1 MKRNWLAVGIILLF
15 VGIACSPVINA
26 STVDGLFKIKK
37 NPEERL
43 VRVNCYEFKSD
54 GSVEKTTILLPRSE
68 HLQMRTAL
76 SFTTSIEEQ
85 LEVYQ
90 KYGVIQSNVSNQKIK
105 ENYNEYLITN
115 KIDVT
120 AIQEYTSSHKTIMPP
135 GIVMNNNCEITAQVG
150 GGINI
155 NIGLSAITQWR
166 NGIKSMMERFWGLYL
181 GRYWNSSDLS
191 GFSLCLFSGGLTLNG
206 TLPDT
211 SWDFLY
217 STLILLGFVGYYIE
231 VLPLPIILLSG
242 DYLGY
247 TVSVMVAGVKK

>member
-1 MKRNWLAVGIILLF
+1 MKRKWLAIGIILLF
-15 VGIACSPVINA
+15 VGIAYSPVINA
-26 STVDGLFKIKK
+26 SKVDGLFKIKQNVDDK
-37 NPEERL
+37 L
-43 VRVNCYEFKSD
+43 VQVNCYEFKYD
-54 GSVEKTTILLPRSE
+54 GNVEKTTILLPKSE

-76 SFTTSIEEQ
+76 SLTSSIDEK

-90 KYGVIQSNVSNQKIK
+90 NYGVLPSNVSIQKIK
-105 ENYNEYLITN
+105 ENYNQYLIAK
-115 KIDVT
+115 KINVT
-120 AIQEYTSSHKTIMPP
+120 AIQEYVSSHKTLSHL
-135 GIVMNNNCEITAQVG
+135 GIVMNNNCKIAAQVG

-155 NIGLSAITQWR
+155 NIGMSVITQWR
-166 NGIKSMMERFWGLYL
+166 NGIKSMVEGFWGLHL
-181 GRYWNSSDLS
+181 GKYWNSSDLS
-191 GFSLCLFSGGLTLNG
+191 GFSLCILSGGLTSNG

-247 TVSVMVAGVKK
+247 TVSIMVVGVKK